1 MTYLTPYGNIYT
13 FIVTIESMKIFPY
26 EVFFMKKTISILMA
40 MVLSFS
46 LLPFTQKAV
55 AAEKI
60 YGAGKVA
67 TSSTALNVRSSASA
81 TSTVKAKLS
90 KDSYVTLVS
99 KSGNYWRVQYSASG
113 YGYCHKD
120 YIKTASTNVKTVK
133 TTSGR
138 LRVRSSASS
147 SATIKDYLSSG
158 TQVTVLS
165 TSGSFSRILYNGVKR
180 GYVSSSYLSSG
191 ASGSESSYKAIKLSV
206 PSYKQTDSRWGSVTL
221 GSSGQS
227 IAKIG
232 CATTAIA
239 MLESY
244 RTGTT
249 IYPDAM
255 AKKLSY
261 TSGGAVYWPSHYNII
276 TSSSGYLLKAYNL
289 LKAGKPVLIG
299 AKKSNGSQHYVVITG
314 VKATSSLT
322 TSSFYINDPGSNTR
336 TTLNQ
341 FLAEYPNF
349 YKMMTY

>member
-1 MTYLTPYGNIYT
+1 
-13 FIVTIESMKIFPY
+13 
-26 EVFFMKKTISILMA
+26 MKKTISILIA
-40 MVLSFS
+40 VVLSIS
-46 LLPFTQKAV
+46 LVPFTEKAN

-60 YGAGKVA
+60 YGAGKVS
-67 TSSTALNVRSSASA
+67 TTSTALNVRSSASGS
-81 TSTVKAKLS
+81 STVKAKLS

-113 YGYCHKD
+113 YGYCHAD
-120 YIKTASTNVKTVK
+120 YIKASSTKVRTVK

-147 SATIKDYLSSG
+147 SATVKDYLSSG

-165 TSGSFSRILYNGVKR
+165 TSGSFSRILYNGTKR
-180 GYVSSSYLSSG
+180 GYVASDYLEAEATSSD
-191 ASGSESSYKAIKLSV
+191 SSYKAIKLNV
-206 PSYKQTDSRWGSVTL
+206 PSYKQTDSRWANVTL

-239 MLESY
+239 MIESY

-249 IYPDAM
+249 IYPNAM

-276 TSSSGYLLKAYNL
+276 TSSSGYLSKIYNL
-289 LKAGKPVLIG
+289 LKEGKPVLIG
-299 AKKSNGSQHYVVITG
+299 AKKSNGGQHYVVITG
-314 VKATSSLT
+314 VKATNTLT
-322 TSSFYINDPGSNTR
+322 TSSFYINDPGSNTK

-341 FLAEYPNF
+341 FFADYPYF
-349 YKMMTY
+349 YKMMHY

>member
-1 MTYLTPYGNIYT
+1 
-13 FIVTIESMKIFPY
+13 
-26 EVFFMKKTISILMA
+26 MKKTISILMTA
-40 MVLSFS
+40 VICLSVFIS
-46 LLPFTQKAV
+46 PQKAQ

-60 YGAGKVA
+60 HGAGRVA
-67 TSSTALNVRSSASA
+67 TSSTALNVRSKASGS
-81 TSTVKAKLS
+81 STVKAKLS
-90 KDSYVTLVS
+90 KNSYVTLVS

-113 YGYCHKD
+113 YGYCHAD
-120 YIKTASTNVKTVK
+120 YITTSSTKVRTVK

-147 SATIKDYLSSG
+147 TGTIKDYLSSG

-165 TSGSFSRILYNGVKR
+165 TSGNFSRIVYNGTKT
-180 GYVSSSYLSSG
+180 GYVSSSYLTTSSG
-191 ASGSESSYKAIKLSV
+191 TSSSNSYKAIKLSV
-206 PSYKQTDSRWGSVTL
+206 PDFKQTDSRWANVTL
-221 GSSGQS
+221 GSSGQT
-227 IAKIG
+227 IGKIG

-249 IYPDAM
+249 IYPNAM

-261 TSGGAVYWPSHYNII
+261 TSGGAVYWPSNYTII
-276 TSSSGYLLKAYNL
+276 TSSSGYLGKIYNL

-314 VKATSSLT
+314 VKATNYLT

-341 FLAEYPNF
+341 FLSAYPNF
-349 YKMMTY
+349 YKMMHY

>member
-1 MTYLTPYGNIYT
+1 
-13 FIVTIESMKIFPY
+13 
-26 EVFFMKKTISILMA
+26 MKKTISILMA
-40 MVLSFS
+40 LVLSLS
-46 LLPFTQKAV
+46 LLPFTQKVNAI
-55 AAEKI
+55 EKI
-60 YGAGKVA
+60 HGAGKVSTTA
-67 TSSTALNVRSSASA
+67 TALNVRSSASS
-81 TSTVKAKLS
+81 TSPVKAKLS
-90 KDSYVTLVS
+90 KNSYVTLVS
-99 KSGNYWRVQYSASG
+99 KSGKYWRVQYSSSG
-113 YGYCHKD
+113 YGYCHAD
-120 YIKTASTNVKTVK
+120 FITTASTKVRTVK

-147 SATIKDYLSSG
+147 SATIKDYLANG

-165 TSGSFSRILYNGVKR
+165 TSGSFSRVLYNGTKR
-180 GYVSSSYLSSG
+180 GYISSNYLTTETVNSD
-191 ASGSESSYKAIKLSV
+191 SSYKAIKLSV
-206 PSYKQTDSRWGSVTL
+206 PSYKQTDSRWANVTL

-227 IAKIG
+227 IGRIG

-249 IYPDAM
+249 IYPNAM

-261 TSGGAVYWPSHYNII
+261 TSGGAVYWPSHYTII
-276 TSSSGYLLKAYNL
+276 TSSSGYLSKIYNL

-314 VKATSSLT
+314 VKSTNTLT

-341 FLAEYPNF
+341 FLADYPNF
-349 YKMMTY
+349 YKMMHY

>member
-1 MTYLTPYGNIYT
+1 
-13 FIVTIESMKIFPY
+13 
-26 EVFFMKKTISILMA
+26 MKKTISILMA

-46 LLPFTQKAV
+46 LLPFTKKAV

-60 YGAGKVA
+60 YGAGKVS
-67 TSSTALNVRSSASA
+67 TTSTALNVRSSASSTA
-81 TSTVKAKLS
+81 TVKAKLS

-99 KSGNYWRVQYSASG
+99 KSGKYWRVQYSASG
-113 YGYCHKD
+113 YGYCYAD
-120 YIKTASTNVKTVK
+120 YIKIASTKVRTVK

-147 SATIKDYLSSG
+147 SANIKDYLANG

-165 TSGSFSRILYNGVKR
+165 TSGSFSRILYNGTKR
-180 GYVSSSYLSSG
+180 GYVASNYLTTETVSSD
-191 ASGSESSYKAIKLSV
+191 SSYKAIKLTV
-206 PSYKQTDSRWGSVTL
+206 PSYKQTDSRWANVTL
-221 GSSGQS
+221 GSSGQT

-249 IYPDAM
+249 IYPNAM

-261 TSGGAVYWPSHYNII
+261 TSGGAVYWPSHYTII
-276 TSSSGYLLKAYNL
+276 TSSSGNLGKIYNL

-341 FLAEYPNF
+341 FFAEYPNF
-349 YKMMTY
+349 YKMMSY

>member
-1 MTYLTPYGNIYT
+1 
-13 FIVTIESMKIFPY
+13 
-26 EVFFMKKTISILMA
+26 MKKTISILLA
-40 MVLSFS
+40 MVLS
-46 LLPFTQKAV
+46 LTLIPFTEKVKAT
-55 AAEKI
+55 EKI

-67 TSSTALNVRSSASA
+67 TNSTALNVRSSASS

-113 YGYCHKD
+113 YGYCHSD
-120 YIKTASTNVKTVK
+120 YVKSFSTKVRTVK

-147 SATIKDYLSSG
+147 SASVKDYLSSG

-165 TSGSFSRILYNGVKR
+165 TSGSFSRILYNGTKR
-180 GYVSSSYLSSG
+180 GYVVSTYLTT
-191 ASGSESSYKAIKLSV
+191 ETVTTDSSYKAIKLSV
-206 PSYKQTDSRWGSVTL
+206 PNYKQTDSRWANVTL
-221 GSSGQS
+221 GSSGQT
-227 IAKIG
+227 IARIG

-249 IYPDAM
+249 IYPNTM

-261 TSGGAVYWPSHYNII
+261 TSGGAVYWPSHYTII
-276 TSSSGYLLKAYNL
+276 TSSSGYLSKIYNL

-314 VKATSSLT
+314 VKATNTLT
-322 TSSFYINDPGSNTR
+322 TSSFYINDPGSNTK

-341 FLAEYPNF
+341 FLADYPNF
-349 YKMMTY
+349 YKMMHY